1 MAIRNIVVVGEDDI
15 LRKHARLVEKFDR
28 RLHTLLDDM
37 AETMYEANGVG
48 LAAPQVGILKR
59 AVVIDVEDD
68 HGLIELINP
77 VIVEQSGSVVD
88 AEGCLSVP
96 DRRGTVERPEKV
108 TVVGQDRHGE
118 PLRIEAEG
126 LLARCLCHEID
137 HLDGVVYTD
146 KMIEDVTDRA
156 PAQDGQ

>member
-1 MAIRNIVVVGEDDI
+1 M
-15 LRKHARLVEKFDR
+15 
-28 RLHTLLDDM
+28 
-37 AETMYEANGVG
+37 
-48 LAAPQVGILKR
+48 KR